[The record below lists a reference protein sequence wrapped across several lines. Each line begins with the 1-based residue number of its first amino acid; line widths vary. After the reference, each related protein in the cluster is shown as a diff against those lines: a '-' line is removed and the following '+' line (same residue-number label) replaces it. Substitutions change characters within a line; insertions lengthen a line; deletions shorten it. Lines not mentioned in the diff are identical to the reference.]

1 MLKRSITALL
11 LIGIILMVLFL
22 SNVWIFSA
30 VISLICFAGLREWF
44 KNNFNK
50 SFLGIFI
57 IANFGLWS
65 IFYILMGKGNFA
77 LFGLIILNTAIYD
90 ISAYIIG
97 SKFGRNYIVNKI
109 SPKKTLEGLIGGV
122 LASALYGLLMNFYF
136 DIKFAVLI
144 FIFGALLAFAGDLLI
159 SYFKRQSGVKD
170 TGDILPGH
178 GGILDRIDSHLVATP
193 ILIII
198 MLTI

>member
-1 MLKRSITALL
+1 MLKRSITAFL
-11 LIGIILMVLFL
+11 LIGVIFMVLFL

-65 IFYILMGKGNFA
+65 IFYILMGKGNYA

>member
-178 GGILDRIDSHLVATP
+178 GGILDRIDSHLIATP

>member
-11 LIGIILMVLFL
+11 LIGVIFMVIFL

-65 IFYILMGKGNFA
+65 IFYILMGKGNYA

-97 SKFGRNYIVNKI
+97 SKFGRNYIVSKI

>member
-1 MLKRSITALL
+1 MLKRSITAFL
-11 LIGIILMVLFL
+11 LIGVIFMVLFL
-22 SNVWIFSA
+22 SNVWVFSA

-65 IFYILMGKGNFA
+65 IFYILMGKGNYA

-97 SKFGRNYIVNKI
+97 SKFGRNYIVSKI

>member
-77 LFGLIILNTAIYD
+77 LFGLIIINTAIYD

>member
-11 LIGIILMVLFL
+11 LIGVIFMVLFL

-65 IFYILMGKGNFA
+65 IFYISMGKGNFA

>member
-11 LIGIILMVLFL
+11 LIGVIFMVLFL

-65 IFYILMGKGNFA
+65 IFYILMGKGNYA

-97 SKFGRNYIVNKI
+97 SKFGRNYIVSKI

-122 LASALYGLLMNFYF
+122 LASALYGVLMNFYF

>member
-1 MLKRSITALL
+1 MLKRSITAFL
-11 LIGIILMVLFL
+11 LIGVIFMVLFL

-50 SFLGIFI
+50 SFIGIFI

-65 IFYILMGKGNFA
+65 IFYILMGKGNYA

-97 SKFGRNYIVNKI
+97 SKFGRNYIVSKI

-122 LASALYGLLMNFYF
+122 LASALYGVLMNFYF

-170 TGDILPGH
+170 TGDVLPGH

-193 ILIII
+193 VLIII
-198 MLTI
+198 MLTL

>member
-1 MLKRSITALL
+1 MLKRSITAFL
-11 LIGIILMVLFL
+11 LIGVIFMVLFL

-65 IFYILMGKGNFA
+65 IFYILMGKGNYA

-97 SKFGRNYIVNKI
+97 SKFGRNYIVSKI

>member
-1 MLKRSITALL
+1 MLKRSITAFL
-11 LIGIILMVLFL
+11 LIGVILMVLFL

-65 IFYILMGKGNFA
+65 IFYILMGKGNYA

-97 SKFGRNYIVNKI
+97 SKFGRNYIVSKI

-159 SYFKRQSGVKD
+159 SYFKRQSGDKD

>member
-1 MLKRSITALL
+1 MLKRSITAFLL
-11 LIGIILMVLFL
+11 VGVIFMVLFL

-65 IFYILMGKGNFA
+65 IFYILMGKGNYA

-97 SKFGRNYIVNKI
+97 SKFGRNYIVSKI

>member
-1 MLKRSITALL
+1 MLKRSITAFL
-11 LIGIILMVLFL
+11 LIGVIFMVLFL

-65 IFYILMGKGNFA
+65 IFYILMGKGNYA

-97 SKFGRNYIVNKI
+97 SKFGRNYIVSKI

-122 LASALYGLLMNFYF
+122 LASALYGVLMNFYF

>member
-11 LIGIILMVLFL
+11 LIGVIFMVLFL

-65 IFYILMGKGNFA
+65 IFYILMGKGNYA

-178 GGILDRIDSHLVATP
+178 GGILDRIDSHLIATP

>member
-11 LIGIILMVLFL
+11 LIGVIFMVLFL

-44 KNNFNK
+44 NNNFNK

-65 IFYILMGKGNFA
+65 IFYILMGKGNYA

>member
-11 LIGIILMVLFL
+11 LIGVIFMVLFL

-50 SFLGIFI
+50 SFLGIFV

-65 IFYILMGKGNFA
+65 IFYILMGKGNYA

>member
-1 MLKRSITALL
+1 MLKRSITAFL
-11 LIGIILMVLFL
+11 LIGVIFMVLFL

-65 IFYILMGKGNFA
+65 IFYILMGKGNYA

-97 SKFGRNYIVNKI
+97 SKFGRNYIVSKI

-122 LASALYGLLMNFYF
+122 LASALYGVLMNFYF

-193 ILIII
+193 TLIII

>member
-11 LIGIILMVLFL
+11 LIGVILMVLFL

-65 IFYILMGKGNFA
+65 IFYILMGKGNYA

-97 SKFGRNYIVNKI
+97 SKFGRNYIVSKI

-122 LASALYGLLMNFYF
+122 LASALYGVLMNFYF

>member
-1 MLKRSITALL
+1 MLKRSITAFL
-11 LIGIILMVLFL
+11 LIGVIFMVLFL

-65 IFYILMGKGNFA
+65 IFYILMGKGNYA

-97 SKFGRNYIVNKI
+97 SKFGRNYIVSKI

-122 LASALYGLLMNFYF
+122 LASALYGVLMNFYF

-144 FIFGALLAFAGDLLI
+144 FIFGAFLAFAGDLLI

>member
-11 LIGIILMVLFL
+11 LIAIIFLVLFL
-22 SNVWIFSA
+22 SNIWIFSS
-30 VISLICFAGLREWF
+30 VISLICFAGLFEWF
-44 KNNFNK
+44 KNDFNK

-65 IFYILMGKGNFA
+65 IFFILIGKGTYA

-90 ISAYIIG
+90 TAAYIIG
-97 SKFGRNYIVNKI
+97 SKFGRNYIVSKI
-109 SPKKTLEGLIGGV
+109 SPKKTMEGLIGGV
-122 LASALYGLLMNFYF
+122 LASGLYGLLINYYF
-136 DIKFAVLI
+136 DIEFAVII
-144 FIFGALLAFAGDLLI
+144 FIFGAFLAFAGDILI

>member
-1 MLKRSITALL
+1 MLKRSITAFL
-11 LIGIILMVLFL
+11 LIGVIFMVLFL

-65 IFYILMGKGNFA
+65 IFYILMGKGNYA

-90 ISAYIIG
+90 IFAYIIG
-97 SKFGRNYIVNKI
+97 SKFGRNYIVSKI

-193 ILIII
+193 VLIII

>member
-11 LIGIILMVLFL
+11 LIGVIFMVLFL

-65 IFYILMGKGNFA
+65 IFYILMGKGNYA

>member
-1 MLKRSITALL
+1 MLKRSITAFL
-11 LIGIILMVLFL
+11 LIGVIFMVLFL

-65 IFYILMGKGNFA
+65 IFYILMGKGNYA

-97 SKFGRNYIVNKI
+97 SKFGRNYIVSKI
-109 SPKKTLEGLIGGV
+109 SPKKNLAGLIGGV

>member
-1 MLKRSITALL
+1 MLKRSITAFL
-11 LIGIILMVLFL
+11 LIGVIFMVLFL

>member
-1 MLKRSITALL
+1 MLKRSITAFL
-11 LIGIILMVLFL
+11 LIGVIFMVLFL

-65 IFYILMGKGNFA
+65 IFYILMGKGNYA

-97 SKFGRNYIVNKI
+97 SKFGRNYIVSKI

-193 ILIII
+193 VLIII

>member
-1 MLKRSITALL
+1 MLKRSITAFL
-11 LIGIILMVLFL
+11 LIGVIFMVLFL

-65 IFYILMGKGNFA
+65 IFYILMGKGNYA

-97 SKFGRNYIVNKI
+97 SRYGRNHIVSKI

-122 LASALYGLLMNFYF
+122 LASASYGLLVNFYF

-144 FIFGALLAFAGDLLI
+144 FIFGAFLAFAGDLLI

>member
-1 MLKRSITALL
+1 M
-11 LIGIILMVLFL
+11 
-22 SNVWIFSA
+22 
-30 VISLICFAGLREWF
+30 
-44 KNNFNK
+44 
-50 SFLGIFI
+50 
-57 IANFGLWS
+57 
-65 IFYILMGKGNFA
+65 
-77 LFGLIILNTAIYD
+77 
-90 ISAYIIG
+90 
-97 SKFGRNYIVNKI
+97 
-109 SPKKTLEGLIGGV
+109 EGLIGGV
-122 LASALYGLLMNFYF
+122 LASALYGVLMNFYF

>member
-1 MLKRSITALL
+1 MLKRSITAFL
-11 LIGIILMVLFL
+11 LIGVIFMVLFL

-65 IFYILMGKGNFA
+65 IFYILMGKGNYA

-90 ISAYIIG
+90 IFAYIIG
-97 SKFGRNYIVNKI
+97 SKFGRNYIVSKI

-170 TGDILPGH
+170 TGDVLPGH

-193 ILIII
+193 TLIII

>member
-11 LIGIILMVLFL
+11 LIGVIFMVLFL

-178 GGILDRIDSHLVATP
+178 GGILDRIDSHLIATP

>member
-11 LIGIILMVLFL
+11 LIGVIFMVLFL

-50 SFLGIFI
+50 SFLGIFV

-65 IFYILMGKGNFA
+65 IFYILMGKGNYA

-97 SKFGRNYIVNKI
+97 SKFGRNYIVSKI

-122 LASALYGLLMNFYF
+122 LVSALYGLIINFYF
-136 DIKFAVLI
+136 DIKFAVII
-144 FIFGALLAFAGDLLI
+144 FIFGAFLAFAGDLLI

>member
-65 IFYILMGKGNFA
+65 IFFILIGKGTYA
-77 LFGLIILNTAIYD
+77 LFGLII
-90 ISAYIIG
+90 
-97 SKFGRNYIVNKI
+97 
-109 SPKKTLEGLIGGV
+109 
-122 LASALYGLLMNFYF
+122 
-136 DIKFAVLI
+136 
-144 FIFGALLAFAGDLLI
+144 
-159 SYFKRQSGVKD
+159 
-170 TGDILPGH
+170 
-178 GGILDRIDSHLVATP
+178 
-193 ILIII
+193 
-198 MLTI
+198 

>member
-65 IFYILMGKGNFA
+65 IFYILMGKGNYA

-178 GGILDRIDSHLVATP
+178 GGILDRIDSHLIATP

>member
-1 MLKRSITALL
+1 MLKRSITAFL
-11 LIGIILMVLFL
+11 LIGVIFMVLFL

-65 IFYILMGKGNFA
+65 IFYILMGKGNYA

-97 SKFGRNYIVNKI
+97 SKFGRNYIVSKI

-122 LASALYGLLMNFYF
+122 LASALYGVLMNFYF

-170 TGDILPGH
+170 TGDVLPGH

>member
-1 MLKRSITALL
+1 MLKRSITAFL
-11 LIGIILMVLFL
+11 LIGVIFMVLFL

-65 IFYILMGKGNFA
+65 IFYILMGKGNYA

-97 SKFGRNYIVNKI
+97 SKFGRNYIVSKI

-178 GGILDRIDSHLVATP
+178 GGILDRIDSHLIATP

>member
-65 IFYILMGKGNFA
+65 IFYILMGKGNYA

-97 SKFGRNYIVNKI
+97 SKFGRNYIVSKI

-122 LASALYGLLMNFYF
+122 LASVLYGLLMNFYF

>member
-1 MLKRSITALL
+1 
-11 LIGIILMVLFL
+11 
-22 SNVWIFSA
+22 
-30 VISLICFAGLREWF
+30 
-44 KNNFNK
+44 
-50 SFLGIFI
+50 
-57 IANFGLWS
+57 
-65 IFYILMGKGNFA
+65 MGKGNFA

-178 GGILDRIDSHLVATP
+178 GGILDRIDSHLIATP

>member
-97 SKFGRNYIVNKI
+97 SKFGRNYIVSKI
-109 SPKKTLEGLIGGV
+109 SPKKTLEGLVGGV

-178 GGILDRIDSHLVATP
+178 GGILDRIDSHLIATP

>member
-1 MLKRSITALL
+1 MLKRSITAFL
-11 LIGIILMVLFL
+11 LIGVIFMVLFL

-65 IFYILMGKGNFA
+65 IFYILMGKENYA

-97 SKFGRNYIVNKI
+97 SKFGRNYIVSKI
-109 SPKKTLEGLIGGV
+109 SPKKTFEGLIGGV

>member
-1 MLKRSITALL
+1 MLKRSITAFL
-11 LIGIILMVLFL
+11 LIGVIFMVLFL

-65 IFYILMGKGNFA
+65 IFYILMGKGNYA

-97 SKFGRNYIVNKI
+97 SKFGRNYIVSKI

-136 DIKFAVLI
+136 EIKFAVLI